1 MKKSNIVP
9 LRPVKEL
16 VLSLDQLTGFDGVK
30 TLAKLLQQEIRSGV
44 LLKDIARKANLQ
56 RNTVAKIISRDTKA
70 PRMLTCIMLFKALG
84 FKAVRLD

>member
-1 MKKSNIVP
+1 VKKSNIVP